1 MRVIRYVWNMSAGI
15 FASAVLCA
23 ALFLFLSCSDDD
35 RKVIVCWGDSL
46 TSPGYKNNFKGHV
59 KHFFQGNKK
68 YPEFFQ
74 DLLGDDF
81 EVVNAGVGGENTL
94 TIMARQGAY
103 PMRLAHDVVVFRS
116 GKKAYKTFVGNNDV
130 PAFVSSY
137 NGKKVDPLLQNG
149 WDDASSAQI
158 SPCRIGDEEYE
169 LSSESTF
176 WKETESFL
184 HEYNYYIERVEAID
198 RNDTLKAG
206 TEVVTYAMQH
216 LRNCYANIFF
226 MGQNGG
232 FSDVADLIRQLKA
245 MIRYSGSDRFVVV
258 SFHKPNKVIK
268 TISRMKEMEDSLH
281 AAFGEHYLNLRDS
294 MLTNGLEYADLKPSD
309 EDTDSIKV
317 GQVPPQ
323 LLLPDGIHFKTE
335 AYEVIANLI
344 YRRFTALY

>member
-1 MRVIRYVWNMSAGI
+1 M
-15 FASAVLCA
+15 
-23 ALFLFLSCSDDD
+23 
-35 RKVIVCWGDSL
+35 
-46 TSPGYKNNFKGHV
+46 
-59 KHFFQGNKK
+59 
-68 YPEFFQ
+68 
-74 DLLGDDF
+74 
-81 EVVNAGVGGENTL
+81 
-94 TIMARQGAY
+94 
-103 PMRLAHDVVVFRS
+103 
-116 GKKAYKTFVGNNDV
+116 
-130 PAFVSSY
+130 
-137 NGKKVDPLLQNG
+137 
-149 WDDASSAQI
+149 
-158 SPCRIGDEEYE
+158 
-169 LSSESTF
+169 
-176 WKETESFL
+176 
-184 HEYNYYIERVEAID
+184 EAID

-294 MLTNGLEYADLKPSD
+294 MLINGLAYADLKPTD